1 MFHKM
6 NPSFYTSEFRIQ
18 LRDKVCLQDVSG
30 EGTANGHKG
39 LLGNEE
45 TVRTSL
51 GVPVK
56 RNSYQRQSSVSD
68 QDTVETYIKQDSNL
82 NTAIKQQMH
91 KPQAN
96 VSLMRLL
103 KLNRPE
109 WKEGLLGF
117 LGAIGFGFTNPFF
130 AFIVALLTSDY
141 YADLSHDELWHKVKT
156 YISFLV
162 AIFVFFLTTNIVQH
176 YYFAVAGEYLT
187 KRTREHMLSSILSF
201 EVGWF
206 DRDANSSGSVCSR
219 LASDA
224 NMVRALIGDRI
235 SLVTGS
241 LSMVVVSWVICFI
254 VSWRFGVLVIF
265 LHPLIIFC
273 YYIKKVCPVMGNSV
287 LSWVFQRR
295 VQSPKGI
302 TWVNGM

>member
-1 MFHKM
+1 M

-18 LRDKVCLQDVSG
+18 LREEACLQDVSG

-56 RNSYQRQSSVSD
+56 RNSYQRQSSMSD
-68 QDTVETYIKQDSNL
+68 QDAVETYIKQDSNL

-130 AFIVALLTSDY
+130 AFIVALVTSNY
-141 YADLSHDELWHKVKT
+141 
-156 YISFLV
+156 
-162 AIFVFFLTTNIVQH
+162 

-224 NMVRALIGDRI
+224 NMVR
-235 SLVTGS
+235 
-241 LSMVVVSWVICFI
+241 
-254 VSWRFGVLVIF
+254 F
-265 LHPLIIFC
+265 LP
-273 YYIKKVCPVMGNSV
+273 YNTTS
-287 LSWVFQRR
+287 
-295 VQSPKGI
+295 
-302 TWVNGM
+302 

>member
-6 NPSFYTSEFRIQ
+6 HPSFYTSEFRIQ
-18 LRDKVCLQDVSG
+18 LRDEACLQDVSG

-56 RNSYQRQSSVSD
+56 RNSYQRQSSMSD

-82 NTAIKQQMH
+82 NTAIKQQIH

-130 AFIVALLTSDY
+130 AFIVALLTSNY
-141 YADLSHDELWHKVKT
+141 YADLSHEELWHKVKT

-224 NMVRALIGDRI
+224 NMVR
-235 SLVTGS
+235 
-241 LSMVVVSWVICFI
+241 
-254 VSWRFGVLVIF
+254 F
-265 LHPLIIFC
+265 LPYNTTL
-273 YYIKKVCPVMGNSV
+273 
-287 LSWVFQRR
+287 
-295 VQSPKGI
+295 
-302 TWVNGM
+302 